1 MMNSSGNKSEEY
13 PPVAKDHI
21 KKKFDF
27 LPWALVLPAVLYL
40 LIINIY
46 PLIYVF
52 GLSFTLYPLA
62 STAPPRF
69 IGLTNFG
76 SVLVNGRFWDSLK
89 VTLWFSFFNV
99 IVQVVLGFG
108 VAMLLNN
115 LRRGRQFIT
124 TLLLLPMMI
133 APAVVAFIWKMIYN
147 PYWGP
152 LNYII
157 FQLVGKKGPSWA
169 SDPILALPALLV
181 ADIWQWTPFTVILLL
196 AGLQSLPR
204 SVYEAAYI
212 DGSSS
217 WQVFKNITLPL
228 MYPFVYLAF
237 ILRVIDSFKIFDFI
251 YIITKGGPGT
261 VTENLA
267 WFTYET
273 GFVGFDIGWASALSI
288 IQLIII
294 IIVAQFALKALG
306 RPKTQVDIAIS
317 KADASTP
324 VVATPDL
331 AQGG

>member
-1 MMNSSGNKSEEY
+1 
-13 PPVAKDHI
+13 
-21 KKKFDF
+21 
-27 LPWALVLPAVLYL
+27 
-40 LIINIY
+40 
-46 PLIYVF
+46 
-52 GLSFTLYPLA
+52 
-62 STAPPRF
+62 
-69 IGLTNFG
+69 
-76 SVLVNGRFWDSLK
+76 
-89 VTLWFSFFNV
+89 
-99 IVQVVLGFG
+99 
-108 VAMLLNN
+108 
-115 LRRGRQFIT
+115 
-124 TLLLLPMMI
+124 MMI